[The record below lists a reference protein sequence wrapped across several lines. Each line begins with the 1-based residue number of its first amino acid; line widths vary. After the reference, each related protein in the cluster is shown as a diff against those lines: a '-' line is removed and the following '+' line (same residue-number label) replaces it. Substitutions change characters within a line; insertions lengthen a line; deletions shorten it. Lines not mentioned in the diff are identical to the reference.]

1 MEIFTEEFKNELSKQ
16 LNEITFES
24 KKENK
29 IVMSESE
36 IVKAMESCFNTNP
49 NKEEKKKSKG
59 FKLGD
64 IVYLE
69 LLLGEI
75 VFLDKKRDL
84 IVVEFINGVNKDF
97 RIDGS
102 VCDNSPKLLYHYP
115 YELKIKKLKH

>member
-36 IVKAMESCFNTNP
+36 IVKAMESCFKTNP

>member
-102 VCDNSPKLLYHYP
+102 VCDDSPKLLYHYP

>member
-102 VCDNSPKLLYHYP
+102 ICDDSPKLLYHYP